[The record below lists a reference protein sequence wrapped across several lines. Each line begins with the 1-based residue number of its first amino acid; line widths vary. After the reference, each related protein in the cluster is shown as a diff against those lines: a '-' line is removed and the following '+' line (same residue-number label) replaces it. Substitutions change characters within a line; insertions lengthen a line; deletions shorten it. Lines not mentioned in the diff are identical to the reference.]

1 MTHAYDK
8 VYLEK
13 ARSNLGRMLDFAVYD
28 LDFRLTDF
36 YKLFLASDAAQRFG
50 NGDPALIAGM
60 SGVELAYSVLSSA
73 GQPKQR
79 AQPRYT
85 VNRSEEYWTG
95 WALAYY
101 QWETGISFSELDRY
115 VPVEKVRSLYSPYHE
130 MDIRQFCE
138 RMNELYREAKPET
151 NLKLLRRQAGLS
163 QGQLAALSGI
173 SVRTIQQYEQRQK
186 SINKAQAEYLA
197 RLSQSLCCNM
207 EQLLEKVE

>member
-50 NGDPALIAGM
+50 NGDPA
-60 SGVELAYSVLSSA
+60 LAYSVLSSA

-186 SINKAQAEYLA
+186 SINKAQAEYLV